1 MKKIVGLTYDLKTD
15 WVSNPDDPVDASAEL
30 DSPATM
36 ERITAAL
43 TNNGYTV
50 KKIGNARKLL
60 KLIHSDQLDV
70 DFVFNICEGYQG
82 RNRESEVP
90 LLLEMHGVPFV
101 GSDALT
107 MGISLDKVA
116 AKKCFIAEGVSTPR
130 YFCATQMDNLEKINK
145 IGFPLI
151 VKTRHEGTSKG
162 LTKSSRVEDTASL
175 KRQVDIINKKY
186 HQPALVE
193 EFVKGSEF
201 TVAVLGND
209 NPQAMPVVQI
219 CIDGKTN
226 LGDEFF
232 TFDRVIIKEATVKYV
247 CPAEISEKLT
257 KEMQDLAVRA
267 YQAIDCRDFG
277 RVDFRVDEKGKPYV
291 LEINPLPSL
300 AEKDVFNIFPYAI
313 GSSYDETIN
322 RVVNFA
328 LERYTVNKKD
338 VDSKNKIKQPAK
350 NGLVK
355 VH

>member
-1 MKKIVGLTYDLKTD
+1 MRKIIGLTYDLKTD
-15 WVSNPDDPVDASAEL
+15 WVGNPGDPVDANAEL

-36 ERITAAL
+36 ERIASTLERA
-43 TNNGYTV
+43 GYSI
-50 KKIGNARKLL
+50 KRIGNARKLL
-60 KLIHSDQLDV
+60 KLITSDELDV
-70 DFVFNICEGYQG
+70 DLVFNICEGYHG

-90 LLLEMHGVPFV
+90 LLLEMHDIPFV

-107 MGISLDKVA
+107 MGISLDKIA
-116 AKKCFIAEGVSTPR
+116 AKKCFIADGVSTPR
-130 YFCATQMDNLEKINK
+130 YFCAYNSDNLEKLNK

-162 LTKSSRVEDTASL
+162 LTKGSRVEDYASL
-175 KRQVDIINKKY
+175 KRQIDIITKQY

-193 EFVKGSEF
+193 EFIKGSEF
-201 TVAVLGND
+201 TVPVLGNID
-209 NPQAMPVVQI
+209 PKAMPVVQVS
-219 CIDGKTN
+219 IDGKTN

-232 TFDRVIIKEATVKYV
+232 TFDRVIIKESTVKYI

-267 YQAIDCRDFG
+267 YQSIDCRDFG

-313 GSSYDETIN
+313 GSSYDEVLAKI
-322 RVVNFA
+322 VNFA
-328 LERYTVNKKD
+328 LERQGILDKKVTGKD
-338 VDSKNKIKQPAK
+338 RVKQTAK
-350 NGLVK
+350 SNLVK
-355 VH
+355 VR